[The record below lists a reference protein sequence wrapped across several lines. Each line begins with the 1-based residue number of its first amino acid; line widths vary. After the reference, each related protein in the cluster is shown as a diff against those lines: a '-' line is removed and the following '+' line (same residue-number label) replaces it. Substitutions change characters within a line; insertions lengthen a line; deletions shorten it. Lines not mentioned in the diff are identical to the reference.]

1 MPRKVCFI
9 GTTSTGFSA
18 PFDDPTWEIWGVSA
32 RAAYVSRAT
41 RWYEIHRLDGTF
53 TTPGDADNWRAVL
66 RKQCAD
72 VPELRMIFPEPDLHP
87 NVKQMEHYKLE
98 ARFGGYHLTSTFA
111 WMWAD
116 LLNEEHPGTGKV
128 LGPARDGPGEVMICG
143 VEMEFG
149 TEYSHQRA
157 GMRHFIDLAE
167 SHGWKVDRLHGSSFA
182 YEPVPYP
189 FWQDDPL
196 LGKLEK
202 EKAKAEKFLGQREEM
217 LAATRDLLTQ
227 NRAKQR
233 LLAELS
239 PSDKDTLLA
248 ALLKEEENLAS
259 TSVDLCRD
267 ITHWGAVK
275 QTNEHM
281 IGWLQP

>member
-1 MPRKVCFI
+1 MPRKVCFV

-18 PFDDPTWEIWGVSA
+18 PFDDKTWEIWGVSA
-32 RAAYVSRAT
+32 RAAYLTRAD

-53 TTPGDADNWRAVL
+53 KTPSEADNWRSVL
-66 RKQCAD
+66 KRQCAD
-72 VPELRMIFPEPDLHP
+72 VPELRMFYPEPDLHP
-87 NVKQMEHYKLE
+87 NVIKPDFHLLE
-98 ARFGGYHLTSTFA
+98 ARFGGYHLSSTFA

-116 LLNEEHPGTGKV
+116 LLNEEHPGFGKV
-128 LGPARDGPGEVMICG
+128 LGPARQGPGEVMICG

-149 TEYSHQRA
+149 TEYSHQRP

-167 SHGWKVDRLHGSSFA
+167 SHGWKVNRLHGSSFA

-196 LGKLEK
+196 HGKLDK
-202 EKAKAEKFLGQREEM
+202 EMARAAKVLAEREEM

-233 LLAELS
+233 FLDELN
-239 PSDKDTLLA
+239 PPDKEALSA
-248 ALLKEEENLAS
+248 ALLKEEENLAG
-259 TSVDLCRD
+259 TSVNLCRD
-267 ITHWGAVK
+267 LSHWGAVK
-275 QTNEHM
+275 NTYEHM
-281 IGWLQP
+281 IGWLEP